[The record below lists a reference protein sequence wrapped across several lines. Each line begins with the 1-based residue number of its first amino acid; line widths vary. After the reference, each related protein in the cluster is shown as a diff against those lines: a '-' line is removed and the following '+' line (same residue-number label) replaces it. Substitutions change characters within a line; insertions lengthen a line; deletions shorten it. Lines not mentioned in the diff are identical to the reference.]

1 MMIII
6 KMIRMIKMMI
16 MAVLVTLIA
25 SCALQLE
32 MEWAE
37 EGIEGGRGVAW
48 NVSSQPV
55 Q

>member
-1 MMIII
+1 MMMIII
-6 KMIRMIKMMI
+6 IKMIKMMI

-32 MEWAE
+32 MEWAGDEIE
-37 EGIEGGRGVAW
+37 EGRGGTW